1 MVMVKYSILIPVYNG
16 AKYIEK
22 CLDSA
27 LEQDYKNYEV
37 IVINDGSTDETED
50 IIKKYHSPKLRYYY
64 QDNEGV
70 SNTRNKAVS
79 YAKGEFF
86 TFLDSDDYLTK
97 DALTIIDAKIDSDID
112 LLSFNICVVNKY
124 KEPIYHVQKPVFS
137 NLNGEQAIKK
147 FIEKTQL
154 FDTPVSYIY
163 RTAYFRENK
172 FLYAPNRVHED
183 FGLTPLVILNAK
195 QVMAIGHTLYYYV
208 ITDRSLTRSN
218 NPIEIKQ
225 RAWDMLYHFDYLY
238 LNINNNL
245 QIAEKT
251 KKILNNFI
259 ALELLKKIK
268 ELKGKV
274 LKEYLYEIKNR
285 KILKLINQKGLKN
298 KLLIML
304 TSIAP
309 KIGSKVILRKK

>member
-1 MVMVKYSILIPVYNG
+1 MVKYSILIPVYNG

-27 LEQDYKNYEV
+27 LEQDYDNYEV
-37 IVINDGSTDETED
+37 IVINDGSTDETES
-50 IIKKYHSPKLRYYY
+50 IIKRYSSPKLRYYY
-64 QDNEGV
+64 QTNEGV
-70 SNTRNKAVS
+70 SNTRNKAIS

-97 DALTIIDAKIDSDID
+97 DALTIIDAKIDSNIDI
-112 LLSFNICVVNKY
+112 LSFNICVVNKY
-124 KEPIYHVQKPVFS
+124 KEPIFHVQKPVFT
-137 NLNGEQAIKK
+137 NLNGEQAIIK

-154 FDTPVSYIY
+154 FDTPVSYVY
-163 RTAYFRENK
+163 KTNFFKDNK

-195 QVMAIGHTLYYYV
+195 EVMAIGHTLYYYV
-208 ITDRSLTRSN
+208 ITDRSLTRGNS
-218 NPIEIKQ
+218 PEETKK

-238 LNINNNL
+238 TNINNDL
-245 QIAEKT
+245 QIKDET
-251 KKILNNFI
+251 KIILNDFI

-274 LKEYLYEIKNR
+274 LKEYLHEIKNR
-285 KILKLINQKGLKN
+285 KVLKLINQKGLKN
-298 KLLIML
+298 KLLVLL